1 MAVLL
6 SCEALAKSFTSLP
19 LFENLSFAI
28 DAGDHIG
35 LIGPNGSG
43 KTTLLR
49 MIIGELP
56 PDEGEV
62 RRGANVQIAYYD
74 QQREQLDPE
83 RTVYDTVGEGNDT
96 VTANGR
102 TRHVN
107 AYLRDFLFSNE
118 RARSPVRSLSGGE
131 RNRLLLARLF
141 TRPANVLVLDE
152 PTNDLDLE
160 TLELVE
166 EQLVEWPGTLLLVS
180 HDRAFLDNVV
190 TSTFVFEGGGRV
202 QEYVGGYEDWLRQ
215 RDLATDNRE
224 KQRSAEAPR
233 STRASRSTN
242 ASPSARARRDG
253 DAAIVATDDGAR
265 DGAGRFSRA
274 AERKKLTY
282 REQHELEALPARI
295 DALEE
300 EQRVLAE
307 RIADPTFY
315 KEPPDAIRAA
325 LARAE
330 DIQHEISAAYARW
343 HDLDDR
349 A

>member
-1 MAVLL
+1 MVFELDHVSKTYAPQTL
-6 SCEALAKSFTSLP
+6 SGTPEPISIVRDFSAR
-19 LFENLSFAI
+19 I
-28 DAGDHIG
+28 MRGDRIG

-56 PDEGEV
+56 PDDGEV

-107 AYLRDFLFSNE
+107 AYLRDFLFSTG

-160 TLELVE
+160 TLELLE
-166 EQLVEWPGTLLLVS
+166 AQLVEWPGTLLLVS
-180 HDRAFLDNVV
+180 HDRAFLDNIVL
-190 TSTFVFEGGGRV
+190 STFVFDGGGRV
-202 QEYVGGYEDWLRQ
+202 EEYVGGYEDWVQ
-215 RDLATDNRE
+215 QHAAATGD
-224 KQRSAEAPR
+224 
-233 STRASRSTN
+233 RAIEGSRATN
-242 ASPSARARRDG
+242 GGAQGGDRR
-253 DAAIVATDDGAR
+253 GAR
-265 DGAGRFSRA
+265 GSSRA
-274 AERKKLTY
+274 PQQKKLTY
-282 REQHELEALPARI
+282 REQRELEALPARI

-300 EQRVLAE
+300 EQRALAE
-307 RIADPTFY
+307 RIADPAFY
-315 KEPPDAIRAA
+315 KEAADAIHAA

-330 DIQHEISAAYARW
+330 GIQHEISAAYARW